1 MQRRRFHRHQRG
13 GNAQVNIGSHHG
25 ARCDTALDSA
35 GAQGAGIVGNEALSH
50 DSGARREVGS
60 EADAFGFGDL
70 HAGGYHIVDHSGEWV
85 DAVDVDEAAGAEGGA
100 HVFEIVGEAG
110 AFIGPD
116 GNGEAIDRVVHV
128 NGGGFDESVGE
139 EVEPQVDV
147 VGVGGGFGEV
157 GDGGA
162 YCDLFDHAI
171 LVDFNE
177 VEEFDR
183 QVLRTESFGSGL
195 VRGVGD

>member
-1 MQRRRFHRHQRG
+1 M
-13 GNAQVNIGSHHG
+13 
-25 ARCDTALDSA
+25 
-35 GAQGAGIVGNEALSH
+35 
-50 DSGARREVGS
+50 
-60 EADAFGFGDL
+60 
-70 HAGGYHIVDHSGEWV
+70 
-85 DAVDVDEAAGAEGGA
+85 DEAAGAEGGA

-116 GNGEAIDRVVHV
+116 GNGEAFDCVVHV
-128 NGGGFDESVGE
+128 DGGGFDESVGE

-147 VGVGGGFGEV
+147 VGVGGGVGEV
-157 GDGGA
+157 CDGGA